1 MKHFKENAQM
11 TSSKGNLLKIG
22 DAAQI
27 LHVNPQTLRDW
38 TDAGKIQ
45 VETSAGGHRYY
56 YEADVKKLALAE
68 KGITSYWMSNII
80 VAISANRDKNFY
92 LNPETYEPDYKPQ
105 TSTIEFNK
113 YWNFNNGLQ
122 LQPHMVALK
131 SEAVILP
138 PEETYAYPLS
148 IPGHEVPLLASNAVV
163 MALTEEDALKLS
175 KEAVQQTIA
184 HLENN
189 YTAKQTVVW
198 FDSKGRE
205 VTV

>member
-1 MKHFKENAQM
+1 MLHRNVD
-11 TSSKGNLLKIG
+11 SKGKLLKIG

-27 LHVNPQTLRDW
+27 LHINPQTLRDW
-38 TDAGKIQ
+38 TEAGKITA
-45 VETSAGGHRYY
+45 ETSNGGHRSY

-68 KGITSYWMSNII
+68 KGITSYWVSNII

-92 LNPETYEPDYKPQ
+92 LNPETYEPAYKPQ
-105 TSTIEFNK
+105 TNTVEFNK

-122 LQPHMVALK
+122 KQPHMIALK

-138 PEETYAYPLS
+138 PAEPYAYPFT
-148 IPGHEVPLLASNAVV
+148 IPEHQLPLLASNAVV
-163 MALTEEDALKLS
+163 MALTEEAALKLS

-184 HLENN
+184 HLEKN
-189 YTAKQTVVW
+189 YTSKQTVVW
-198 FDSKGRE
+198 FDSRGRE